1 MVAVMVVRVVVMERV
16 VVMVMVVV
24 MVERVLV
31 MVKIVMVVVMVVVM
45 GMVPHPRRRLGEIMM
60 GLRAGLGP
68 R

>member
-1 MVAVMVVRVVVMERV
+1 
-16 VVMVMVVV
+16 MVMVVV